1 MSYEIVLL
9 RYKTQLRDQMIK
21 DFDQLQAFINAYQ
34 SELPEVVNKALTQTV
49 EDLDYAIGCF
59 KDEIDRLEI
68 S

>member
-1 MSYEIVLL
+1 
-9 RYKTQLRDQMIK
+9 MIK